1 MLKNTPPLSAGTP
14 RKGGVF
20 SPGFGASLGVKRYWA
35 ALMFW
40 MCVHVPVMD
49 PGKT

>member
-1 MLKNTPPLSAGTP
+1 MLKNAPPLRGVPAL
-14 RKGGVF
+14 RGGAF
-20 SPGFGASLGVKRYWA
+20 SIGFGASLGVKRYWA